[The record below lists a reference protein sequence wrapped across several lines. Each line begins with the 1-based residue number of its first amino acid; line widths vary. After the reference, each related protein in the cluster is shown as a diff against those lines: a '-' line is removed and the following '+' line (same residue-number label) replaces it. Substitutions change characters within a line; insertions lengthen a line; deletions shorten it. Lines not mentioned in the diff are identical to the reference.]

1 MATDTEPTVTVIT
14 RQYVEIGYTFPDGH
28 GSKVVM
34 PLSEVNDVVVELASL
49 LKSDAPA
56 IQHIGPGSTGK

>member
-1 MATDTEPTVTVIT
+1 MDSEPQVSIIT

-28 GSKVVM
+28 GSKVIM

-49 LKSDAPA
+49 LKSDAPPV
-56 IQHIGPGSTGK
+56 IHRGPGSTGA